1 MESKFGKQTLWELF
15 FGESNCLLFWD
26 LFPSFNINISLKFI
40 ILYRFKKKKKNLNVH
55 LNFASKPPFFPFTY
69 YRFFFVLF
77 IVPFHLY

>member
-40 ILYRFKKKKKNLNVH
+40 ILYRFKKKKKKNLNVH
-55 LNFASKPPFFPFTY
+55 LNFASKPPFFSHSHITD
-69 YRFFFVLF
+69 FFLF
-77 IVPFHLY
+77 CL